1 MVCYARPASR
11 MAALL
16 LMVFLLFGR
25 SAAHVLDATALIL
38 AIAVTAGG
46 AAVAAAVAF
55 AVFRSVQR
63 RRAAAGGC
71 VSCQLRCQHAMTE
84 QPRRLLMVSTVDRGA
99 GRPGRPGGPA
109 AAPRWPD
116 RPAYRSGV
124 ASRSVVAPRS
134 APDSR
139 PAVASRPA
147 AASRPVVAPRPAVAS
162 RPAGR
167 ERAGSAVLAG
177 LYLGSCWLVQTRRGW
192 APGRSIRAIS
202 NCGTTAEA

>member
-16 LMVFLLFGR
+16 LVLFLVFGR
-25 SAAHVLDATALIL
+25 SAAHFFDAAALMV
-38 AIAVTAGG
+38 AIAVAVGG

-71 VSCQLRCQHAMTE
+71 VSCQLRCQHAMTD

-99 GRPGRPGGPA
+99 GGPSGP

-116 RPAYRSGV
+116 RPAYGSGE
-124 ASRSVVAPRS
+124 APRSVVA
-134 APDSR
+134 SR
-139 PAVASRPA
+139 PT
-147 AASRPVVAPRPAVAS
+147 
-162 RPAGR
+162 GR

-177 LYLGSCWLVQTRRGW
+177 LYLASWLGGLV
-192 APGRSIRAIS
+192 
-202 NCGTTAEA
+202 NEARL